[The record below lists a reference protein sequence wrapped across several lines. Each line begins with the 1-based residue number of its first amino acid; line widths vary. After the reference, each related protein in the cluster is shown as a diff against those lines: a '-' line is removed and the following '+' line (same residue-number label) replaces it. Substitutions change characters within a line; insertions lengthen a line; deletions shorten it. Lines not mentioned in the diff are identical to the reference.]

1 MNQDTHRFSR
11 ETRTA
16 MFQGRPI
23 TVTHLT
29 PILSPE
35 QRARRKREIESQ
47 LYGVFSKYRG
57 SKKQEPRG

>member
-1 MNQDTHRFSR
+1 MNQGTPHYAR
-11 ETRTA
+11 ETRSA
-16 MFQGRPI
+16 MFQGRLI

-35 QRARRKREIESQ
+35 QRTRRKREIESQ

-57 SKKQEPRG
+57 AKKQEPRG